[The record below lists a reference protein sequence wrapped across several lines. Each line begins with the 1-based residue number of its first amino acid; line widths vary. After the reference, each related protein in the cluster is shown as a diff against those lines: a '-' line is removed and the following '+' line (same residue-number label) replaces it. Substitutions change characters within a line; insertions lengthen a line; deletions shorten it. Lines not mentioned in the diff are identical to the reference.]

1 MLIDVVDESRL
12 GLTSGVAG
20 GRLGWTVFE
29 KYWIWGTQSV
39 GGLAD
44 TVEGLSNGEARE
56 REMRILT
63 DMASICSNAITIA

>member
-1 MLIDVVDESRL
+1 M
-12 GLTSGVAG
+12 
-20 GRLGWTVFE
+20 
-29 KYWIWGTQSV
+29 